1 MTARLMCVMRSVSA
15 SVKAPLLNSHT
26 DERQT
31 SCLSGILANAA
42 ESTKKGIE
50 SFLFLTVGYI

>member
-1 MTARLMCVMRSVSA
+1 MRPVSA

-26 DERQT
+26 DEWQT

-42 ESTKKGIE
+42 EPTMKGIE
-50 SFLFLTVGYI
+50 SFIFWTVGYI